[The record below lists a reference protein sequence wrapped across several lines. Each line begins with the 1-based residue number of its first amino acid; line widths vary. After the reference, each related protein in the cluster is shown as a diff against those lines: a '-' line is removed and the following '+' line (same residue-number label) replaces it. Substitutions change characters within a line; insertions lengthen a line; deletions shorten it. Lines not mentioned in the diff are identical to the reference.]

1 MSHLQAQIRAA
12 LTAAMR
18 ARDKPAVAALR
29 SALAALAN
37 AEAVP
42 VESMPRAGAVESS
55 RLGVGAADAPRHTLT
70 ADEED
75 AVLAAE
81 IAEREAAIT
90 HLEAAAPE
98 RTEALRREID
108 VLSALADQPT

>member
-1 MSHLQAQIRAA
+1 MRKLTTALLAGLVIATGASAA
-12 LTAAMR
+12 
-18 ARDKPAVAALR
+18 
-29 SALAALAN
+29 
-37 AEAVP
+37 
-42 VESMPRAGAVESS
+42 
-55 RLGVGAADAPRHTLT
+55 
-70 ADEED
+70 
-75 AVLAAE
+75 LAAE